1 MTRLLRLA
9 VKSVVDVSA
18 LNFSYI
24 MTQNL
29 FELENDVLVFIA
41 DGTSGRIQKQQQSIS
56 I

>member
-29 FELENDVLVFIA
+29 FAVVVLA
-41 DGTSGRIQKQQQSIS
+41 LSYYSHLKQNSIYK
-56 I
+56 II